1 MADPA
6 PSQLDQVIATQLSD
20 MVQSCLSTLGED
32 YRATLLLRL
41 NGASYAEI
49 ADRLRVNERTVATWI
64 RRGTLELVRQV
75 RRRMDGDA
83 ASRTGR
89 SEEHDG

>member
-1 MADPA
+1 
-6 PSQLDQVIATQLSD
+6 
-20 MVQSCLSTLGED
+20 LSTLDED

-49 ADRLRVNERTVATWI
+49 AARLGVNEKTVATWI

-75 RRRMDGDA
+75 RHA
-83 ASRTGR
+83 WTSTASRTGR